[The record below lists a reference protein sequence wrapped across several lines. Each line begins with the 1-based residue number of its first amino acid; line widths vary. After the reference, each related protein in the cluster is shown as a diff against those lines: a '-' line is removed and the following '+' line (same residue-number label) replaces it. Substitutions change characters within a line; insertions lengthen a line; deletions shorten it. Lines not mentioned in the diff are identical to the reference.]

1 MTRRIS
7 STWGLARSKRG
18 VEVLTGNL
26 LMLMV
31 LAAVFSSIAFIVKS
45 SSDRYTQIQERQL
58 VDGIASYLKT
68 KVSETWGVGADE
80 IPLQLPERLSGS
92 GYIVQMDPSGSY
104 FSVRTSKGTYR
115 IKSSG
120 IVING
125 RSIRSTE
132 PHSIGLRGGKIMID
146 PPPLTEILYPL
157 DGSVFSG
164 PFNVSYRTSK
174 SAKGHSIYLDGLL
187 VGSSST
193 TLDEFTVDPGV
204 TPTNLSD
211 GQHTMIAVTQNSYG
225 EGTDLVRFVIDR
237 TPPSVALDLSQVL
250 TNDLK
255 VTCTEIKSYGSRAQ
269 LYVFVTDENL
279 RPVRG
284 LDASNFYAYN
294 SPAEVA
300 QGGRF
305 ALSVSATDLESKVD
319 PWSYVITR
327 QYKGDEDQ
335 TASRESSWDSKE
347 YNETVAF
354 WASASDV
361 AGNTA
366 TTPNQTKN
374 PVNRLIDVG
383 APDRKSDLSII
394 FTNDVSGSMNWVMW
408 KDEDPKA
415 GEESRLDFMKGGV
428 ESFLQKMF
436 PEDEAA
442 ICSFATNYA
451 TGLEEIILQAD
462 FMPTDADGIL
472 QLCGAVDT
480 LTTRD
485 GTPLYDALYNST
497 LWIKDRTKF
506 KVILVLTDGKDLNYA
521 TGEPYSNRTS
531 DEVIDLARM
540 YSVPIYCV
548 GLGEEDKVDIG
559 VLNAI
564 AEQTEGRFYLAPTP
578 ERLQEAYDQIA
589 GELLSGYK
597 LTYHYGSPIMGGEN
611 ITLLV
616 YDSKGR
622 NGRLDLTL
630 PAPEVEVNLAP
641 IVSVTAPNGGEV
653 VSGTIQIRWS
663 ASDPN
668 DDNMT
673 FDIYY
678 SKNAGGNW
686 TLIQAGL
693 TGMGPTYSL
702 PWDTS
707 KVPSGKNYLV
717 KVVASDGDLQTSDG
731 SDSVFEVKNSDTT
744 PPTVTITYPGYPPVK
759 KVKNTIT
766 MAGTASDTGGSGLDR
781 VEIWM
786 NGVLKGLATIA
797 AGNWQFVFDTKTM
810 PNQVVTVVAKAYDGA
825 GNSAPPYTILMEIFN

>member
-1 MTRRIS
+1 MDEHFPSIP
-7 STWGLARSKRG
+7 GLARSKKG

-45 SSDRYTQIQERQL
+45 SSDRYSQIQERQL
-58 VDGIASYLKT
+58 VDGISSYLKT

-80 IPLQLPERLSGS
+80 IPLQLPERLGGS
-92 GYIVQMDPSGSY
+92 GYIVQMDPSGNY
-104 FSVRTSKGTYR
+104 FNVRTSKGTYR

-120 IVING
+120 IVINR

-132 PHSIGLRGGKIMID
+132 PHTIGLRGGKIVID
-146 PPPLTEILYPL
+146 PPPLTEILFPL

-164 PFNVSYRTSK
+164 PFNLSYRTSK
-174 SAKGHSIYLDGLL
+174 SAKAHNVYIDGRS
-187 VGSSST
+187 VASSSST
-193 TLDEFTVDPGV
+193 LDGWTVDPGV
-204 TPTNLSD
+204 SSANLTD
-211 GQHTMIAVTQNSYG
+211 GQHTMIVVTENALG
-225 EGTDLVRFVIDR
+225 EGTDMVRFVIDR
-237 TPPSVALDLSQVL
+237 TPPSVGLDLSQVQK
-250 TNDLK
+250 NDLK
-255 VTCTEIKSYGSRAQ
+255 VTYTEVRSFGTKAQ
-269 LYVFVTDENL
+269 IYVFVTDQNL

-284 LDASNFYAYN
+284 LDASNFYIYN

-305 ALSVSATDLESKVD
+305 TLSVSASDSESRVD
-319 PWSYVITR
+319 PRSYVITR

-335 TASRESSWDSKE
+335 TGSRESSWDSKE
-347 YNETVAF
+347 YNDTVGF
-354 WASASDV
+354 WATASDV
-361 AGNTA
+361 AGNSA
-366 TTPNQTKN
+366 TTPNQTKK
-374 PVNRLIDVG
+374 PINRLVEVG

-394 FTNDVSGSMNWVMW
+394 FTNDVSGSMGWVMW
-408 KDEDPKA
+408 KDEYPKA
-415 GEESRLDFMKGGV
+415 GEESRLDFMKAGV
-428 ESFLQKMF
+428 KSFLQKMF

-451 TGLEEIILQAD
+451 TGLEEIMLQAD
-462 FMPTDADGIL
+462 FRPTDVDGIL
-472 QLCGAVDT
+472 QLSGVVDT

-521 TGEPYSNRTS
+521 TGEPYSSRTS

-548 GLGEEDKVDIG
+548 GLGEEDKVDVG

-564 AEQTEGRFYLAPTP
+564 SGQTEGRFYLAPTA
-578 ERLQEAYDQIA
+578 EKVQEAYDQIA

-597 LTYHYGSPIMGGEN
+597 LTYHYGSAIEGGEN

-622 NGRLDLTL
+622 SGRLDLGL
-630 PAPEVEVNLAP
+630 PAPEVEVNLPP

-663 ASDPN
+663 AGDPN
-668 DDNMT
+668 GDNMT
-673 FDIYY
+673 FDVYY
-678 SKNAGGNW
+678 SKNAGGDW

-693 TGMGPTYSL
+693 TGAGPAYSL

-707 KVPSGKNYLV
+707 KVPSGKNYKV
-717 KVVASDGDLQTSDG
+717 KVVASDGVQQASDE
-731 SDSVFEVKNSDTT
+731 SDSVFEVKNSDVT
-744 PPTVTITYPGYPPVK
+744 PPTVAITYPDYPPVR
-759 KVKNTIT
+759 KVKKTIT
-766 MAGTASDTGGSGLDR
+766 MAGTASDAGGSGLDR

-786 NGVLKGLATIA
+786 QGVLKGLATIA
-797 AGNWQFVFDTKTM
+797 GGNWQFVFDTTTM
-810 PNQVVTVVAKAYDGA
+810 PNQVVTVVARAYDGA
-825 GNSAPPYTILMEIFN
+825 DNSASYTILMEIFN